1 MKTQTSKKSLFN
13 KIRKGLLALTFGLVI
28 TSGYLIYTKYSGAKL
43 PIKIDLGDTGI
54 NVTIEDFKVTHEILG
69 DKDWEL
75 KADSAKI
82 NTEENKTH
90 LENVEVELFLEKDE
104 KYWIS
109 ADKGILDNETKDF
122 DLEGNVKFVAEARH
136 IIKKLHT
143 ESAKAPE

>member
-1 MKTQTSKKSLFN
+1 MFN